1 MPPAAVDSN
10 DRDRGVQMRQL
21 LCAVAALTTMPLS
34 MAHAEGDDGKNATL
48 ELGLKL
54 APTFGM
60 SLEPD
65 SGNDPIDDSE
75 HSLYAKATRKW
86 GDVTFAVSPSVA
98 YSPRYYDDRD
108 AASALGF
115 DLGLEG
121 PKTVDW
127 TKPSDDGKRKW
138 NSIWYAGY
146 RLGVGYDGLLDSYAY
161 TDHIVTIGVKAQ
173 SPHYV
178 LCSAWPG
185 PKDLASCAEEAR
197 AGIAFTPEIA
207 FIASTD
213 PLRRR
218 VTPSATV
225 AINGPLG
232 AMLLFGSAKIE
243 GRFFNDKFAPDGD
256 RQVDW
261 RLTLDGG
268 ADISRAVHKLPP
280 GVNVK
285 IAGRYIRHRSN
296 APDERFERGF
306 FVPTLSIIIK

>member
-1 MPPAAVDSN
+1 
-10 DRDRGVQMRQL
+10 MRNL
-21 LCAVAALTTMPLS
+21 LCAMAALTIMLPA
-34 MAHAEGDDGKNATL
+34 MAHADGGNDNNANL
-48 ELGLKL
+48 EVGLKL

-60 SLEPD
+60 SLEPA

-75 HSLYAKATRKW
+75 HSLYAKAARKW
-86 GDVTFAVSPSVA
+86 GDVTFTVSPSVA

-127 TKPSDDGKRKW
+127 TKPSEKGKRRW

-161 TDHIVTIGVKAQ
+161 TDHIVTTGIKFQ
-173 SPHYV
+173 SPIYV

-185 PKDLASCAEEAR
+185 PKGLANCADEGL

-213 PLRRR
+213 LLRQR

-225 AINGPLG
+225 AVNGPLG
-232 AMLLFGSAKIE
+232 SMLLFGSAKVE
-243 GRFFNDKFAPDGD
+243 GRFFNDKFSPNGD

-268 ADISRAVHKLPP
+268 ADVSRVVHGLPP

-296 APDERFERGF
+296 APDERFERGY
-306 FVPTLSIIIK
+306 FVPTLSITIK